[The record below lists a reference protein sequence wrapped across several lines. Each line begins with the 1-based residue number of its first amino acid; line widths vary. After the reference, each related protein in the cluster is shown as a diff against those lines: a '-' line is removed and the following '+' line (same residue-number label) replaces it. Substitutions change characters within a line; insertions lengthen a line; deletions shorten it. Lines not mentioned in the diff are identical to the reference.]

1 MLEFNSEQSNLSV
14 LKKVLSELEEG
25 IEPWILIIALRNF
38 LASKEH
44 IETELDRLT
53 IAARGGDR
61 EAARELIVKLAEMN
75 DG

>member
-1 MLEFNSEQSNLSV
+1 MLEFNSEQSNWSV

-25 IEPWILIIALRNF
+25 IEPWILIIALRKF

-53 IAARGGDR
+53 IAARSGDR

>member
-1 MLEFNSEQSNLSV
+1 MLEFNSEQSNWSV

-44 IETELDRLT
+44 IETELDKLRL
-53 IAARGGDR
+53 AARGGNR